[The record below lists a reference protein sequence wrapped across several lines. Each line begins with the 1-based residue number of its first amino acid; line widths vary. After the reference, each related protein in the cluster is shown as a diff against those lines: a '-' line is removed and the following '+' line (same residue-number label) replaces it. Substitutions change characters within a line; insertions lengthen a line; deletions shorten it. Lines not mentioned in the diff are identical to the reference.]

1 MDNYDNFLGSPSG
14 KLLVPLHQ
22 KKRSICMISFE
33 EALERILSDIKATG
47 TERVDFNDALYRVLA
62 EDVYADVDMPPFDK
76 SAVDGYA
83 CRMEDLDKDMEILEI
98 IAAGQIPSKSIG
110 PGQCTKLMT
119 GAMVPQGADTV
130 IMVEET
136 QDTQKGHIRFSGK
149 KTARNIAYLAE
160 DVKKGD
166 KVWGKGMQILPQ
178 HVAIFASVGYVT
190 PLVARQ
196 PRVAILSTGDEL
208 VEPDQVPG
216 PGKIR
221 NSNGFQLVAQVKAAH
236 CIPNYMG
243 IIPDDEE
250 ATDKAIGKA
259 LAENDMVILTG
270 GVSMGDFDFV
280 PKIMF
285 KNEVEILFQKV
296 AVKPGRPTV
305 FGKTAR
311 SYIFGLPGNP
321 VSSFINF
328 EVFAKP
334 LLFKMMGMDWKPRQ
348 LELPMGIDFERKKAD
363 RLEFLP
369 VNFADHGKV
378 VPVSYHGSAHIHAV
392 CKADGIMSVPKG
404 ISEIKKG
411 ALVNVRPI

>member
-1 MDNYDNFLGSPSG
+1 
-14 KLLVPLHQ
+14 
-22 KKRSICMISFE
+22 MISFE
-33 EALERILSDIKATG
+33 EALNIILTDVRPTG
-47 TERVDFNDALYRVLA
+47 TERVDFNDALFRVLA
-62 EDVYADVDMPPFDK
+62 EDVFSDVDMPPFDK

-83 CRMEDLDKDMEILEI
+83 CRHGDLGRELEVLEI
-98 IAAGQIPSKSIG
+98 VAAGEIPITAVG
-110 PGQCTKLMT
+110 EGQCTKLMT
-119 GAMVPQGADTV
+119 GAMIPEGADTV
-130 IMVEET
+130 VMVEHTEEIRP
-136 QDTQKGHIRFSGK
+136 GYIRFTGN
-149 KTARNIAYLAE
+149 KTSRNIAYKAE

-178 HVAIFASVGYVT
+178 HVAIFASVGCVN

-208 VEPDQVPG
+208 VEPAQLPG

-221 NSNGFQLVAQVKAAH
+221 NSNGFQLIAQVKAAH

-243 IIPDDEE
+243 IIPDDED
-250 ATDKAIGKA
+250 ATDRAISKA

-280 PKIMF
+280 PKIMR
-285 KNEVEILFQKV
+285 KNKVDILFQKV

-305 FGKTAR
+305 FGRTEN

-334 LLFKMMGMDWKPRQ
+334 LLYKMMGFDWKPRI
-348 LELPMGIDFERKKAD
+348 LELPMGIDFQRKKAD

-369 VNFADHGKV
+369 VNIDEGGRV

-392 CKADGIMSVPKG
+392 CMADGIMTILKG
-404 ISEIKKG
+404 INEIKNG
-411 ALVNVRPI
+411 AFVNVRPI

>member
-1 MDNYDNFLGSPSG
+1 M
-14 KLLVPLHQ
+14 VPEGAD
-22 KKRSICMISFE
+22 MVVMVEYTE
-33 EALERILSDIKATG
+33 EIRPGNIRFTG
-47 TERVDFNDALYRVLA
+47 T
-62 EDVYADVDMPPFDK
+62 
-76 SAVDGYA
+76 
-83 CRMEDLDKDMEILEI
+83 
-98 IAAGQIPSKSIG
+98 
-110 PGQCTKLMT
+110 
-119 GAMVPQGADTV
+119 
-130 IMVEET
+130 
-136 QDTQKGHIRFSGK
+136 
-149 KTARNIAYLAE
+149 KTARNIAYKAE

-178 HVAIFASVGYVT
+178 HVAIFASVGCVN

-208 VEPDQVPG
+208 VEPANLPG

-236 CIPNYMG
+236 CIPNYVG
-243 IIPDDEE
+243 IIPDDED
-250 ATDKAIGKA
+250 ATDQAIGKA

-280 PKIMF
+280 PKIMR
-285 KNEVEILFQKV
+285 KNKVDILFQKV

-305 FGKTAR
+305 FGRTEK

-328 EVFAKP
+328 DVFVKP
-334 LLFKMMGMDWKPRQ
+334 LLYKMMGFTWMPRT
-348 LELPMGIDFERKKAD
+348 LGLPMGIDFFRKKAD

-369 VNFADHGKV
+369 VNIDQKGRV
-378 VPVSYHGSAHIHAV
+378 IPVSYHGSAHIHAV
-392 CKADGIMSVPKG
+392 CMADAIMTIPKG
-404 ISEIKKG
+404 INEIKNG

>member
-1 MDNYDNFLGSPSG
+1 
-14 KLLVPLHQ
+14 
-22 KKRSICMISFE
+22 MISFE
-33 EALERILSDIKATG
+33 DALETVLRDVRKTD

-62 EDVYADVDMPPFDK
+62 EDVYSDVDMPPFDK
-76 SAVDGYA
+76 AAVDGYA
-83 CRMEDLDKDMEILEI
+83 CRMEDLDKDLEVLEV
-98 IAAGQIPSKSIG
+98 IAAGEIPSKTIL
-110 PGQCTKLMT
+110 PGQCSKIMT
-119 GAMVPQGADTV
+119 GAMIPEGADTML
-130 IMVEET
+130 MVEHTKEV
-136 QDTQKGHIRFSGK
+136 KPGVIRFTGN
-149 KTARNIAYLAE
+149 KTARNIAYKAE

-166 KVWGKGMQILPQ
+166 LVWGKGMQILPQ
-178 HVAIFASVGYVT
+178 HVAIFASVGCVN
-190 PLVARQ
+190 PLVAKQ

-208 VEPDQVPG
+208 VEPAQLPG

-221 NSNGFQLVAQVKAAH
+221 NSNGFQLIAQVKAAH

-250 ATDKAIGKA
+250 ATDRAIGKA

-280 PKIMF
+280 PQIMR
-285 KNEVEILFQKV
+285 KNKVEILFQKV

-305 FGKTAR
+305 FGRTE
-311 SYIFGLPGNP
+311 SSCIFGLPGNP

-334 LLFKMMGMDWKPRQ
+334 LLYRMMGYEWTPRV
-348 LELPMGIDFERKKAD
+348 LALPLGIDFQRKKSD

-369 VNFADHGKV
+369 VTIGESGLV

-392 CKADGIMSVPKG
+392 CLADGIMSIPKG
-404 ISEIKKG
+404 INDIKKG
-411 ALVNVRPI
+411 APVHVRPI

>member
-1 MDNYDNFLGSPSG
+1 
-14 KLLVPLHQ
+14 
-22 KKRSICMISFE
+22 MISFE
-33 EALERILSDIKATG
+33 EALERILYDVKATG
-47 TERVDFNDALYRVLA
+47 TERVNFNDALYRVLA

-83 CRMEDLDKDMEILEI
+83 CRMEDLDKDMEVLEI
-98 IAAGQIPSKSIG
+98 IAAGEIPTKVVG
-110 PGQCTKLMT
+110 VGQCTKVMT
-119 GAMVPQGADTV
+119 GAKVPEGADTV
-130 IMVEET
+130 IMVEHTKET
-136 QDTQKGHIRFSGK
+136 RPGYIRFTGN
-149 KTARNIAYLAE
+149 KTARNIAYHAE
-160 DVKKGD
+160 DIKKGD

-178 HVAIFASVGYVT
+178 HVAIFASVGCVT
-190 PLVARQ
+190 PLVGRQ

-208 VEPDQVPG
+208 VEPAQIPG

-243 IIPDDEE
+243 IIPDNED
-250 ATDKAIGKA
+250 ATDKAIGQA

-280 PKIMF
+280 PKIMR
-285 KNEVEILFQKV
+285 KNKVDILFQKV

-305 FGKTAR
+305 FGKTER

-328 EVFAKP
+328 DVFAKP
-334 LLFKMMGMDWKPRQ
+334 LLYKMMGMEWKPRQ

-369 VNFADHGKV
+369 VNIDDRGKV

-392 CKADGIMSVPKG
+392 CMADGIMSVPKG

-411 ALVNVRPI
+411 AFVNVRPI